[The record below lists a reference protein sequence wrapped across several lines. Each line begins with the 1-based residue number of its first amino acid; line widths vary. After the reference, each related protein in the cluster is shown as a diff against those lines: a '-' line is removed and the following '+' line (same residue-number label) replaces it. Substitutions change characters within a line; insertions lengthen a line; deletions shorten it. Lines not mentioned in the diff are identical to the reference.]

1 MTISTGENKM
11 KKSLLAVSA
20 VLALGLT
27 ACSTEEAAPEAE
39 AAATAEA
46 EVAANADADAE
57 AVEEAAEVSEPAA
70 GENVNPL

>member
-46 EVAANADADAE
+46 EVAANADAE

>member
-1 MTISTGENKM
+1 M

-27 ACSTEEAAPEAE
+27 ACSTEEAAPE

>member
-27 ACSTEEAAPEAE
+27 ACSKEDAAPEAE
-39 AAATAEA
+39 AAAEA
-46 EVAANADADAE
+46 TEVAAGAEDAATAE
-57 AVEEAAEVSEPAA
+57 AVEATDAAEPAQSEN
-70 GENVNPL
+70 ENPL

>member
-46 EVAANADADAE
+46 EVAADADAE

>member
-1 MTISTGENKM
+1 M

-27 ACSTEEAAPEAE
+27 ACSTEEAAPEA
-39 AAATAEA
+39 AATAEA
-46 EVAANADADAE
+46 EVAANADAE